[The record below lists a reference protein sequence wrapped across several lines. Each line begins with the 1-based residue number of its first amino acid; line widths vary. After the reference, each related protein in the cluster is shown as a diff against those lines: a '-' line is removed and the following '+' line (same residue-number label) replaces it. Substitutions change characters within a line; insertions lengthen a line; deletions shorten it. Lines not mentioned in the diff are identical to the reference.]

1 MPPASVAQPPGQDSA
16 VGTFTVSGIEAVLD
30 AHSGPSGENPGG
42 RFVVSFQEFE
52 VGCLQVSGNTAVIGT
67 NSASPFQRFSALLQV
82 VDGPVDTF
90 DVLRTS
96 TVVFGPEDCPPAP
109 QPPQRPL
116 AISSGDIVVTD
127 AQPFPTSKD
136 QCKNGGWRNFGDTFK
151 NQGDCVSFV
160 ATGGKNPPAGP

>member
-1 MPPASVAQPPGQDSA
+1 MPPASVAQSPGQDSA

-67 NSASPFQRFSALLQV
+67 NSADPFTRFSALLQV
-82 VDGPVDTF
+82 VDGSVDTF
-90 DVLRTS
+90 EVLLTS
-96 TVVFGPEDCPPAP
+96 TVAFGPDDCQTPPP
-109 QPPQRPL
+109 SRNPM
-116 AISSGDIVVTD
+116 AITSGDIVVTD
-127 AQPFPTSKD
+127 ASPLPTSKE
-136 QCKNGGWRNFGDTFK
+136 QCKNGGWRTFGVFK

-160 ATGGKNPPAGP
+160 ATEGSNPPGAG